1 MTHFPFE
8 PTALRR
14 AAASL
19 LVCLLATPALAK
31 VTEHEQH
38 QQYPVHQPPGT
49 SLLAALNS
57 ASPIRENGRIY
68 HGNTAWD
75 IRWSFRWD
83 RNTMG
88 LCQILGVATRLSVTI
103 TLPELK
109 SGTAA
114 GQAEFQRYVQAL
126 LFHEE
131 GHKKIAQEAAYAA
144 DRAIST
150 LPPMTSCKALA
161 SEAQRQGNA
170 ILDSARKAGL
180 EYDATTR
187 HGHTQGACLGC

>member
-1 MTHFPFE
+1 MRHFA
-8 PTALRR
+8 AL
-14 AAASL
+14 L
-19 LVCLLATPALAK
+19 LACMLATPALAK

-38 QQYPVHQPPGT
+38 QGYPVHQSPGN
-49 SLLAALNS
+49 SLLAALNN

-83 RNTMG
+83 RNAMG
-88 LCQILGVATRLSVTI
+88 LCQILGVATKLSVTI

-109 SGTAA
+109 SGTVA
-114 GQAEFQRYVQAL
+114 GQAEFQKYIRAL
-126 LFHEE
+126 AFHEE

-170 ILDSARKAGL
+170 ILDSARKAGGD
-180 EYDATTR
+180 YDATTQ

>member
-1 MTHFPFE
+1 MRHFV
-8 PTALRR
+8 AL
-14 AAASL
+14 L
-19 LVCLLATPALAK
+19 LVCMLATPSLAK
-31 VTEHEQH
+31 VNEHEQH
-38 QQYPVHQPPGT
+38 QSYPVYQHPGT
-49 SLLAALNS
+49 TLLAALNS

-68 HGNTAWD
+68 HGNTARD

-83 RNTMG
+83 RNAMG
-88 LCQILGVATRLSVTI
+88 LCQILGVATKLSVTI

-109 SGTAA
+109 SGTVA
-114 GQAEFQRYVQAL
+114 GQAEFQKYVHAL
-126 LFHEE
+126 QFHEE

-161 SEAQRQGNA
+161 GEAQRQGNA

-180 EYDATTR
+180 EYDAATQ